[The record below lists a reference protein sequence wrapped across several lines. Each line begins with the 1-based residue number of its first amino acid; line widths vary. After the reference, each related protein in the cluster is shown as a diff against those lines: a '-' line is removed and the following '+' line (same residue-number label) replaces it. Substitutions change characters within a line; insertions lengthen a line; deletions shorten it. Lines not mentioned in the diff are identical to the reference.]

1 MKTPGSKEEALEA
14 ARQYRKWSA
23 SFSAENPTRHAPSF
37 MAERINEVGTFKLLA
52 GLLTHFALLVARGLF
67 FRLGLWTLAQFCAE
81 LRIKTDDWSGD
92 EAECGLSEAHT
103 MVGMCRLKRGD
114 LSGAIEALNC
124 SWKVWPCPHNTT
136 YGFDT
141 RLARALSKHPEAE
154 GPVRDFL
161 EVSSEFR
168 L

>member
-1 MKTPGSKEEALEA
+1 MT
-14 ARQYRKWSA
+14 
-23 SFSAENPTRHAPSF
+23 
-37 MAERINEVGTFKLLA
+37 ERIDGGGTFKALV
-52 GLLTHFALLVARGLF
+52 GLLIHFSLWVFRGLF
-67 FRLGLWTLAQFCAE
+67 FRLGLLTLARFCAE
-81 LRIKTDDWSGD
+81 LRIKTDDWSDGD
-92 EAECGLSEAHT
+92 AAGCGLSEAHT

-114 LSGAIEALNC
+114 LSGAIDALNR

-141 RLARALSKHPEAE
+141 RLARALSEYPEAE
-154 GPVRDFL
+154 SSVRDFV